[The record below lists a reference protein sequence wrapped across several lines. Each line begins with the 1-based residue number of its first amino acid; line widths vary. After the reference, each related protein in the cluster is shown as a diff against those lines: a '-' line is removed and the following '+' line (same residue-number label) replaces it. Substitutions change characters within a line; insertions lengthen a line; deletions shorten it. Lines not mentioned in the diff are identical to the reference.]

1 MKALNTDYKQ
11 WLAEL
16 KGKIRSTQIKAA
28 IAVNSALIQFY
39 WELGKMIAEKENVWG
54 DKLIEQVAKD
64 LQSEF
69 PDIKGLSKSN
79 LKYCKRFYEFYANV
93 IGKQL
98 VDQLQHD
105 ESKAIVFRQQL
116 VAQIP
121 WGHSKIIITKIKDK
135 NETEFK
141 DLML

>member
-39 WELGKMIAEKENVWG
+39 WKLGKMIAEKENVWG

-79 LKYCKRFYEFYANV
+79 LKYCKRLYEFYANV
-93 IGKQL
+93 MGQQL
-98 VDQLQHD
+98 VDPLQHD
-105 ESKAIVFRQQL
+105 ENQAIVFRQQL

>member
-1 MKALNTDYKQ
+1 MIMAPTACDARNQPKPSAPTC
-11 WLAEL
+11 
-16 KGKIRSTQIKAA
+16 KI
-28 IAVNSALIQFY
+28 
-39 WELGKMIAEKENVWG
+39 
-54 DKLIEQVAKD
+54 
-64 LQSEF
+64 
-69 PDIKGLSKSN
+69 
-79 LKYCKRFYEFYANV
+79 FYEFYANV
-93 IGKQL
+93 IGQQL